1 MIGAYTMK
9 IEILNYTST
18 GIAKFLETLEKNL
31 PNGMC
36 PSPIT
41 LDLSFFNITVDCN
54 NQMTV
59 TNYDYFSNNGTTAEF
74 TVEDTNMLFDDLEWN
89 HNSIKVNDE
98 IFYLDKA
105 TKNTPK

>member
-1 MIGAYTMK
+1 
-9 IEILNYTST
+9 
-18 GIAKFLETLEKNL
+18 
-31 PNGMC
+31 
-36 PSPIT
+36 
-41 LDLSFFNITVDCN
+41 
-54 NQMTV
+54 MTV

-74 TVEDTNMLFDDLEWN
+74 TLEDTNMLFDDLEWN